1 MRKSW
6 VLEGVFV
13 SLLLNSALYGQ
24 SMPHARLRAVPLEQ
38 VKIDDTF
45 WGPKLDINR
54 MVTLPHSLKEVQTTS
69 TDNFAKA
76 AGRMEGKFNGLP
88 WNDSDIYKVIEGAAY
103 ILAVHPDKQM
113 EARLDEIIEII
124 AAAQQPDGY
133 LDTFYQLTKK
143 PEERWTRLIYDHEMY
158 CAGHLFEAAVAYH
171 QATGKDK
178 LLHVARKLAD
188 HIDGIFGPGKRV
200 DFPGHE
206 EIELGLI
213 KLYRQTG
220 EPRYR
225 KLAEFFIAVRG
236 GATDER
242 AAYRQ
247 AHLPVKEQSE
257 IVGHAVRA
265 MYLYCGVADVAAL
278 TGDPGYM
285 TAMERIW
292 QDVVYRKLYI
302 TGGIG
307 ATHSGEAFGARHELP
322 NTSAYAETCAAIGLA
337 LWNHRLMLLHGE
349 GRFVDVYE
357 QALYN
362 GILSGVSLSGDQFFY
377 VNPLASSGGHHRQSW
392 FGCAC
397 CPPNV
402 LRMLAQIG
410 QTIYAHDDHGI
421 WVNLYIGSDSGS
433 VTLTPTKA
441 RLRQETQYPWSGQV
455 KITVKAE
462 PPAEFDL
469 NLRIPGWC
477 QGSVA
482 IKVNGQTIETP
493 AVAKGYVQ
501 LRRAWRSGDVVE
513 LDLPMEIQRV
523 AAHPA
528 VEADRGLI
536 ALQRGP
542 IVYCVEAVDHD
553 GMVTNLSLPPDAG
566 LKAVFAPSLL
576 GGVTVLKGKA
586 LADDMKAWQDK
597 LYQPVNRVRRGEVE
611 FTAIPYYAWDNRA
624 AGEMVVWIPQ
634 TLPSQ

>member
-1 MRKSW
+1 MRKFT
-6 VLEGVFV
+6 VIAVALV
-13 SLLLNSALYGQ
+13 SLLPVPALFGQ
-24 SMPHARLRAVPLEQ
+24 SSPHARLRAVPLEQ
-38 VKIDDTF
+38 VRIDDAF
-45 WGPKLDINR
+45 WKPKLDINR
-54 MVTLPHSLKEVQTTS
+54 TVTLPHSLKEVQTTS
-69 TDNFAKA
+69 TDNFSKA

-124 AAAQQPDGY
+124 AAAQQPNGY

-143 PEERWTRLIYDHEMY
+143 PEDRWTRLIYDHEMY

-178 LLHVARKLAD
+178 LLQVARKVAD
-188 HIDGIFGPGKRV
+188 HIDGIFGPDKRV

-206 EIELGLI
+206 EIELGLV

-220 EPRYR
+220 ETRYR

-236 GATDER
+236 GATDDR
-242 AAYRQ
+242 AVYRQ
-247 AHLPVKEQSE
+247 AHLPVKEQNE

-302 TGGIG
+302 TGGVG
-307 ATHSGEAFGARHELP
+307 ATSSGEAFGTRYELP
-322 NTSAYAETCAAIGLA
+322 NASAYAETCAAIGLA

-362 GILSGVSLSGDQFFY
+362 GILSGVSLSGDKFFY
-377 VNPLASSGGHHRQSW
+377 VNPLASGGGHHRQSW

-410 QTIYAHDDHGI
+410 QTIYAQDDNGI
-421 WVNLYIGSDSGS
+421 WVNLYIGGDSGPVS
-433 VTLTPTKA
+433 LTSTKV
-441 RLRQETQYPWSGQV
+441 RLKQETQYPWSGQI
-455 KITVKAE
+455 KIAVQAD
-462 PPAEFDL
+462 PPGKFDL
-469 NLRIPGWC
+469 HLRIPGWC
-477 QGSVA
+477 EEPVA
-482 IKVNGQTIETP
+482 VKVNGQLIDTP
-493 AVAKGYVQ
+493 AVSKGYVQ
-501 LRRAWRSGDVVE
+501 LRRAWRNGDMVE

-528 VEADRGLI
+528 VEAARGLI
-536 ALQRGP
+536 ALRRGP
-542 IVYCVEAVDHD
+542 IVYCVEAVDHE
-553 GMVTNLSLPPDAG
+553 GMVANLSLSPDAN
-566 LKAVFAPSLL
+566 LKTVFAPSLL

-586 LADDMKAWQDK
+586 LAEDMKAWQDK
-597 LYQPVNRVRRGEVE
+597 LYQPANRIRRGEVE

-634 TLPSQ
+634 AAGTD